1 MENNLKKNLF
11 AIHLKDCKSS
21 MKVLVAKS
29 CLTLC
34 NCMDYSLLVL
44 FVHETSQARILEW
57 VAFPSPEDLPNPGIN
72 PGSSALQADSLPSE
86 PPGKPQS
93 QSPNRRSNSPSFRI
107 WLSLHGLNG
116 QPLYSSVKSTS
127 GSLAGIDHFS

>member
-57 VAFPSPEDLPNPGIN
+57 VAFPFPRNPYYV
-72 PGSSALQADSLPSE
+72 
-86 PPGKPQS
+86 
-93 QSPNRRSNSPSFRI
+93 
-107 WLSLHGLNG
+107 
-116 QPLYSSVKSTS
+116 PLVCVSVFCASTM
-127 GSLAGIDHFS
+127 LF